1 MRYFSTAWSSS
12 ESDHSGV
19 YPPFMYSSYHLTQRS
34 MYSSMSRRSLTT
46 TYVFSDVGTH
56 CLGRS

>member
-1 MRYFSTAWSSS
+1 MSTAWSSS

-19 YPPFMYSSYHLTQRS
+19 YPPFMYSSYHLTHLS
-34 MYSSMSRRSLTT
+34 MYSVMSRRSLTT
-46 TYVFSDVGTH
+46 TYVLSLDGIH